1 MKRIP
6 PSVRMKEEVTAL
18 LRGDAVDEGVSQ
30 APMQGFVRSLARYI
44 LQVSIEEEAS
54 EFLGRGHY
62 RRGERLR
69 AGWRNG
75 YEPKGVQTES
85 GLLELAVPQLRATE
99 ERFRPKLAERLGRRS
114 VDLEALV
121 RGMYVRGLS
130 TQDVADL
137 YRESLGQSRLSKSTV
152 SRMTQKL
159 NREFEVWRGRDL
171 SELDVVYLFL
181 DGQYHA
187 ARQGSDEKE
196 GVLSAYGLL
205 EDGRAVLLHLGLGP
219 RESYD
224 AWLSFLQDMVVR
236 GLKDPLL
243 VIFDGAPGLHKAVR
257 RMWPRAFRQR
267 CQVHKMRNILAKLPR
282 VMQRQIKPLVQQVF
296 LAPSYAL
303 ALKRGRALIARFR
316 DRYTAAM
323 ECLERDLE
331 ECVTYLRF
339 PAAHHHRIRTTN
351 RLERLNGEG
360 RRRTKVIPR
369 FPTERSCLALLFA
382 TLVTA
387 SKHWRGVKMSPAAI
401 KQLQQLR
408 AETAANSSTQE
419 VAA

>member
-1 MKRIP
+1 MKRIA
-6 PSVRMKEEVTAL
+6 PSVRMKEEVRAL
-18 LRGDAVDEGVSQ
+18 LRGDEMEG
-30 APMQGFVRSLARYI
+30 APPQTPMRGFVRSLARYM

-62 RRGERLR
+62 RRGQRLR
-69 AGWRNG
+69 VGWRNG

-99 ERFRPKLAERLGRRS
+99 ERFRPKLVERLGNRS
-114 VDLEALV
+114 VDLEGLV

-130 TQDVADL
+130 TQDVEDL
-137 YRESLGQSRLSKSTV
+137 YGEHFEPSRLSKSTV
-152 SRMTQKL
+152 SRITQKL
-159 NREFEVWRGRDL
+159 NGDFEAWRQRDL
-171 SELDVVYLFL
+171 SDLNVSYLFL

-187 ARQGSDEKE
+187 ARQGTDEKE
-196 GVLSAYGLL
+196 GVLSAYAIL
-205 EDGRAVLLHLGLGP
+205 EDGHPVLLHLDLGP

-224 AWLSFLQDMVVR
+224 AWLSFLQDMVAR
-236 GLKDPLL
+236 GLKDPVL
-243 VIFDGAPGLHKAVR
+243 VILDGAAGLRKAVK

-282 VMQRQIKPLVQQVF
+282 VMQGQMKRLIQQVF
-296 LAPSYAL
+296 LALSHAQ
-303 ALKRGRALIARFR
+303 ALKRGRALIAQFR
-316 DRYTAAM
+316 DRYPAAM

-339 PAAHHHRIRTTN
+339 PSAHHHRIRTTN

-382 TLVTA
+382 SLVTA
-387 SKHWRGVKMSPAAI
+387 SKRWRGVKMTPAAI
-401 KQLQQLR
+401 KQLQLLR
-408 AETAANSSTQE
+408 GETVITDSQKA
-419 VAA
+419 VA